1 MSKSDDKTP
10 RTAPADLQEFVLAI
24 STAMHGAASRF
35 PNDKRPPIIFGA
47 YSGPIF
53 QGPGFPGGPGIPGI
67 PGGGLPSTGSA
78 TPRIPDSLRA
88 ARVEMSEEGIARLN
102 KRLAERDDGAEVAIA
117 LFADPVPAMADLFD
131 MDEDQIAEVRQNA
144 CGNAGLP
151 AMATAVQAIRAA
163 GIPMQL
169 DFRIAEDAR
178 SQKAR
183 GKLCVTSFT
192 ISGSGTIQGGA
203 SGVGGGATVGGSVT
217 FGRCKK

>member
-1 MSKSDDKTP
+1 MARKKKKKYQVTRSLA
-10 RTAPADLQEFVLAI
+10 APAFIGLICLFTW
-24 STAMHGAASRF
+24 TALLTFDIADW
-35 PNDKRPPIIFGA
+35 PN
-47 YSGPIF
+47 
-53 QGPGFPGGPGIPGI
+53 
-67 PGGGLPSTGSA
+67 PSHAPHNQPT
-78 TPRIPDSLRA
+78 T
-88 ARVEMSEEGIARLN
+88 
-102 KRLAERDDGAEVAIA
+102 
-117 LFADPVPAMADLFD
+117 
-131 MDEDQIAEVRQNA
+131 NA

-178 SQKAR
+178 NQKAR